1 VWKWFFCARTM
12 TEVRARN
19 QRLVLKFLL
28 AQSCCAALVA
38 VAELLYSGLAAAHAA
53 LAGGVIVAVG
63 TAIFGWRLFAPGVA
77 PARVLARGLYAG
89 AALKWV
95 WLGVAVWFG
104 IARAG
109 LSPLPLLLGMLA
121 AQIGFWIGMA
131 RFR

>member
-1 VWKWFFCARTM
+1 MWKWFFCARTM

-28 AQSCCAALVA
+28 AQGCCAALA
-38 VAELLYSGLAAAHAA
+38 ALAGLGFGGLAAAHAA

-77 PARVLARGLYAG
+77 PARVLARSLYAG

-95 WLGVAVWFG
+95 WLGAAVWFG

-109 LSPLPLLLGMLA
+109 LSPLPFLLGMLA

-131 RFR
+131 VFR